1 MRERERERDAEQGDT
16 SNSIKNCLMILK
28 LENPLELLEDRIAI
42 NMNRFLH
49 ASLVFSS
56 SSLKQRSMTSPPLLR
71 VPRGRGLSGSVTYQT
86 REVTR
91 CSPLPVIFVGIKLPE
106 F

>member
-1 MRERERERDAEQGDT
+1 MQSRATQVTVLRTAA
-16 SNSIKNCLMILK
+16 LMILK
-28 LENPLELLEDRIAI
+28 LENPLESLEDRIAI
-42 NMNRFLH
+42 HMNRCLR

-56 SSLKQRSMTSPPLLR
+56 SSLKQHGLAPFAACS
-71 VPRGRGLSGSVTYQT
+71 RGQGLSGSVTYQT

-91 CSPLPVIFVGIKLPE
+91 CSPLPVVFIGIKLPE

>member
-1 MRERERERDAEQGDT
+1 
-16 SNSIKNCLMILK
+16 MILK
-28 LENPLELLEDRIAI
+28 RENPLESLEDRIVI
-42 NMNRFLH
+42 HMNRLLR

-56 SSLKQRSMTSPPLLR
+56 SSLKQRSMASPPLLR
-71 VPRGRGLSGSVTYQT
+71 VPGGGVYGSVTYQT

-91 CSPLPVIFVGIKLPE
+91 CSPLPVVFVGIKLPE